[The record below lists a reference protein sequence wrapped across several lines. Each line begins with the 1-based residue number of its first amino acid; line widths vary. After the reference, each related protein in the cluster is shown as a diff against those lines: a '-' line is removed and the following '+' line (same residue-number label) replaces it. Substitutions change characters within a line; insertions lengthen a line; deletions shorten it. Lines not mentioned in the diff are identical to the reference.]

1 MRSNPMIP
9 ATYFRARAVELRQI
23 ARQIGLLGLPKVTT
37 ARTADRLREIARE
50 IENPPARHG
59 AP

>member
-1 MRSNPMIP
+1 MIP
-9 ATYFRARAVELRQI
+9 ATYFRARAVELREI
-23 ARQIGLLGLPKVTT
+23 ARRIALLGLPKVTTT

-50 IENPPARHG
+50 IENPPARDS

>member
-23 ARQIGLLGLPKVTT
+23 ARQIALLGLPKLTT
-37 ARTADRLREIARE
+37 ARSADRLRQIAQE
-50 IENPPARHG
+50 IENPPEG
-59 AP
+59 ESTP